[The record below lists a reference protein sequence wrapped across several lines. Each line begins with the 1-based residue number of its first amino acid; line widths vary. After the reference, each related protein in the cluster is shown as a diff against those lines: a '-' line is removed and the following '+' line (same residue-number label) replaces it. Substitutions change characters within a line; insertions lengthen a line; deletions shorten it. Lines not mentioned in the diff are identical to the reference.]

1 MYQNREWDTGVPF
14 TILSTVEEIKSNI
27 SSKLEE
33 YKFDFGIEFCHYRT
47 YTDAKGKTVKQNKAT
62 WINTDIVYIGEFLD

>member
-1 MYQNREWDTGVPF
+1 MYQNREWDTGVTF

-33 YKFDFGIEFCHYRT
+33 YKFDFGIEFCHYRS
-47 YTDAKGKTVKQNKAT
+47 
-62 WINTDIVYIGEFLD
+62 